1 MEAHV
6 PKAERAYIV
15 GAGASGVV
23 LAGAAI
29 VFISVVGLVSS
40 TEWPDS
46 DHRIEPVNS
55 SLDPALSQR
64 PLGVPAASPV
74 AAPARAPAVAA
85 PASPV
90 GEASADRR
98 EEKRRNGSKG
108 EGNRGSNVATVPPAA
123 ASPVGAGTSNPGRSR
138 DQGGTNATARSG
150 DESPGSSG
158 GSSATRRRSDTGS
171 SSTRGSGSRR
181 NGRGKGGGRGKGNG
195 RANELGGDKGLAN
208 GLGLG
213 RR

>member
-6 PKAERAYIV
+6 PKAERAYIA
-15 GAGASGVV
+15 GAGASGAV

-55 SLDPALSQR
+55 SLDPALGQGA
-64 PLGVPAASPV
+64 LGVPAASPV
-74 AAPARAPAVAA
+74 AAPAPAPAVAA
-85 PASPV
+85 SSSPA
-90 GEASADRR
+90 GAASADRR
-98 EEKRRNGSKG
+98 EDKRRGDRKG
-108 EGNRGSNVATVPPAA
+108 EGNRGSNVAIVPPAA

-138 DQGGTNATARSG
+138 DQGGTNATARR
-150 DESPGSSG
+150 DESSGSSG
-158 GSSATRRRSDTGS
+158 GSSVTRRRSEKGS
-171 SSTRGSGSRR
+171 SGTRGSGSRR
-181 NGRGKGGGRGKGNG
+181 NGRGKGDGHGKGNG
-195 RANELGGDKGLAN
+195 RANGLGGEKGDGN
-208 GLGLG
+208 GPGLG